1 MYTFIL
7 CVRSYVCLYI
17 SVEDSLLHVFLT
29 EYDPFL
35 EIDF

>member
-1 MYTFIL
+1 MCTFV
-7 CVRSYVCLYI
+7 CVFIYKCGRL
-17 SVEDSLLHVFLT
+17 SLLHVFLT